1 MVIVEGIKVRGSS
14 IPKRSLVSAWRKLTE
29 KPFPKIGAFILNDDD
44 FDRIICLRQCD
55 EDERRELEEWN
66 TILTTK
72 GTDACVFNAEETAG
86 VDFMILVR
94 ENHYHGIEEIIEH
107 ELLHVVRGD
116 L

>member
-1 MVIVEGIKVRGSS
+1 MVIVEGTIVQGRP
-14 IPKRSLVSAWRKLTE
+14 IPKRSLVSTWRKLTE
-29 KPFPKIGAFILNDDD
+29 KPFPKISAFILNDDD
-44 FDRIICLRQCD
+44 FDRIICLRRCEKD
-55 EDERRELEEWN
+55 EQRELEEWN

-94 ENHYHGIEEIIEH
+94 KSHYHGIEEIIEH